1 MRVKKLI
8 LQTTEGQSFA
18 ISGNYIGNFRIRGI
32 YNNLQRF
39 TYDSVESFAACESFY
54 VEIHKSAN
62 KALMKG
68 DYPTLFERLAQGK
81 DIAAITVTLI
91 NEDNGEET
99 TNDYYVAWKQPGE
112 TNEYQTSLISD
123 LGHFYLCIDPEG
135 DVYQYLDEIMI
146 SDEAFVD
153 FEFKLYGLE
162 KRRKNAKNDNT
173 AEVAEE

>member
-68 DYPTLFERLAQGK
+68 DYPTLFERLDQKK

-91 NEDNGEET
+91 DEDGGEET
-99 TNDYYVAWKQPGE
+99 TNEYYIAWKQPGDE
-112 TNEYQTSLISD
+112 NENQTSLISD
-123 LGHFYLCIDPEG
+123 LGHLYLCIDPEG
-135 DVYQYLDEIMI
+135 DVYQHLDKIKI
-146 SDEAFVD
+146 NDEAWVD
-153 FEFKLYGLE
+153 FEFELYGLG
-162 KRRKNAKNDNT
+162 KRRMNSKENNT
-173 AEVAEE
+173 AEVAEG